1 MQANRCD
8 FPPRSHAPVVNHQAR
23 EHTVSSAVSPVRSGV
38 FPGEWCVRNAA
49 HQRQRLIGDLGGCE
63 AERSFSSATILG
75 ACPSPDKLDTS
86 VRCHFGIRPVSYAA
100 LSHAVQDVV
109 ARLTDY
115 GTMLMA
121 RDRAGG
127 RAAVDVTQSAD
138 LLAAMRALDVQYG
151 IWERIITESREP
163 ILRMRRATLGRA
175 GANPFIAMRR
185 DLHMIRERVMGL
197 ACK

>member
-1 MQANRCD
+1 
-8 FPPRSHAPVVNHQAR
+8 
-23 EHTVSSAVSPVRSGV
+23 
-38 FPGEWCVRNAA
+38 
-49 HQRQRLIGDLGGCE
+49 
-63 AERSFSSATILG
+63 
-75 ACPSPDKLDTS
+75 
-86 VRCHFGIRPVSYAA
+86 
-100 LSHAVQDVV
+100 
-109 ARLTDY
+109 
-115 GTMLMA
+115 MLMA